1 LNAWPLD
8 LAFPD
13 HHAHPVVVITGA
25 SRGLG
30 RALALCCGS
39 AGWRVVVHCREQRA
53 EAESVAASIVASAGD
68 ALVLQHDVTD
78 PAACRDMVERTTERW
93 GRIDAWVNNAGVVD
107 DRLLLAT
114 SEASWDRMVSV
125 HLTAARRAIQAV
137 APVMRGQGGGA
148 ILNVVSLAAL
158 QGRRGQAHYAAAKAG
173 LIALTRTAAREL
185 GAYGIRVNAVCPPVL
200 DTDAVATRATALRVQ
215 QLIPEAVPLANAA
228 EAIRAFITLPWI
240 SGQTIV
246 LDSRIPEGTL

>member
-1 LNAWPLD
+1 MSAWPLD

-13 HHAHPVVVITGA
+13 PFARPVIVITGS

-30 RALALCCGS
+30 RALALSCGS
-39 AGWRVVVHCREQRA
+39 AGWRVAVHCREHRA
-53 EAESVAASIVASAGD
+53 EADSAAAAIAAAGGE

-78 PAACRDMVERTTERW
+78 PGAAHTIVAHTTSAW

-107 DRLLLAT
+107 DRLLVSTPDAT
-114 SEASWDRMVSV
+114 WERMMSV
-125 HLTAARRAIQAV
+125 HLSAARRAIQAV
-137 APVMRGQGGGA
+137 SPVMRGQGGGV
-148 ILNVVSLAAL
+148 ILNVASLAAL

-200 DTDAVATRATALRVQ
+200 DTDAVGSHADSLRGQ
-215 QLIPEAVPLANAA
+215 QLLPEAVPLTNAA
-228 EAIRAFITLPWI
+228 EAIRAILTLPWMT
-240 SGQTIV
+240 GQTIV
-246 LDSRIPEGTL
+246 LDSRIPEGAL